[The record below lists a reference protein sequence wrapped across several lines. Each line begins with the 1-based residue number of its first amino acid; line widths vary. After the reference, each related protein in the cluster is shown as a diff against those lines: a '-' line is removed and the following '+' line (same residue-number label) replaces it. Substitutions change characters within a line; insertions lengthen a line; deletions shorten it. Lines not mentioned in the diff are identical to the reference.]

1 MNTSYKLTT
10 VFTSIKNNL
19 KYLSLPFVCFN
30 LASVIEAFETIF
42 KEEIADGTLSFK
54 CGPVTPEFKQWQT
67 ITIKG
72 LINWDGLLVKDVEIF
87 FDGNTVAEVT
97 ARLFS
102 FYGEN
107 SLKNLLKVYH
117 PNRVRGK
124 GLTQF
129 FPAKHEGDVT
139 ELYIQHTNAARCLR
153 QKDNEVAISLFVKNV
168 SKFKFTPFSNDTIP
182 IIMRNCYGIAQYNL
196 SLADINES
204 IFTSNPDGTLSLSA
218 PAFLGN
224 YDYAIKSVTL
234 TPPTSSVRGELI
246 IELDTDD
253 GWMAIT
259 ENLSKI
265 IPDATWRNGST
276 ILYKD
281 KHNIRVL
288 HDTTKIEITLSN

>member
-19 KYLSLPFVCFN
+19 KYLSLPFICFSF
-30 LASVIEAFETIF
+30 ASVVEAFETIF
-42 KEEIADGTLSFK
+42 KEELADGTLSLEY
-54 CGPVTPEFKQWQT
+54 GPVTPEFKQYQT
-67 ITIKG
+67 LTIKG

-87 FDGNTVAEVT
+87 FDGNNVAEVT

-107 SLKNLLKVYH
+107 SLKNLPKVYH
-117 PNRVRGK
+117 PSRVRGK
-124 GLTQF
+124 GLIQF
-129 FPAKHEGDVT
+129 FPSEYEGDAT
-139 ELYIQHTNAARCLR
+139 ELYIQHTNATRCLR
-153 QKDNEVAISLFVKNV
+153 QKGNEVAVSLFVKNV
-168 SKFKFTPFSNDTIP
+168 SKFNMIPFNSDIIP
-182 IIMRNCYGIAQYNL
+182 IVMRNCYGIAQYNL
-196 SLADINES
+196 SLTDINES
-204 IFTSNPDGTLSLSA
+204 IFISNPDGTRSLSA

-234 TPPTSSVRGELI
+234 SHSTSSEPEFT

-265 IPDATWRNGST
+265 IPNATWQNGST

-281 KHNIRVL
+281 NHNIRVL
-288 HDTTKIEITLSN
+288 HDTTKIVVTLKD